1 MNRPALALAC
11 LCLATGCLLGGG
23 GTETGLHGGGGG
35 TETENVVGRAVNE
48 SGDPVAY
55 ARIQLRPADYLAD
68 LAPSEHPAPG
78 VRDTVTDGQGR
89 YGFTNL
95 PSGSYRVEIGGTES
109 GGAINDFMLPES
121 GKGKVL
127 VPDTL
132 RPRGSIAGSIAPD
145 SESQSACFVQVY
157 GMQRIVQADLHG
169 NFILY
174 SMPKGI
180 YNVRVS
186 SQQPFRR
193 EALWKDITVAAG
205 QRTTLDPVVLAK
217 EAKLSFRIDSG
228 AVRIDGLDS
237 TNPVIFDNERWDN
250 GPDNEYVWSKASTG
264 SLNLRGAIVT
274 RDFHNGNA
282 MDVQL
287 RKARQELWEAR
298 AAGFANLP
306 DMIVGATAR
315 LAWPDSGSLENIVSS
330 PSAGS
335 ELIVAEARKAT
346 PEKPLL
352 VVVGGP
358 LTTVANAWLTDP
370 SIAPRMIVAGTYTYS
385 MQPEDTVANYLVARK
400 CRFVQWGRDYVWG
413 GTPDTSRIR
422 DIPPTIMGERL
433 RVYLAQNTKTLPFG
447 DLAPVAFLF
456 NPRVWKSADIVKVNR
471 SMEVQPASD
480 ITFDFVDIPEA
491 GNDWAG
497 FQSEFYAG
505 ITQARAYHPI
515 ALPGKVEAEAYS
527 DMSKVTVQIA
537 DSTTGNESGAYADG
551 GYGDYRITS
560 AGGSFQAKIRYRSAG
575 GAKLDGALDHA
586 SAPTVSLTLPPASDW
601 GEADLPALALDPGE
615 HVLSFTISGGSAS
628 MDWVDFTKP

>member
-48 SGDPVAY
+48 NGDPVAY

-68 LAPSEHPAPG
+68 LASSEHLAPG

-89 YGFTNL
+89 YGFTSL

-145 SESQSACFVQVY
+145 SESQSPCFVQVY
-157 GMQRIVQADLHG
+157 GMQRIVQADPHG

-174 SMPKGI
+174 NMPKGT

-250 GPDNEYVWSKASTG
+250 GPDNEYVWSKASAG
-264 SLNLRGAIVT
+264 SLDLRGAIVT

-287 RKARQELWEAR
+287 RRARQELWEAR

-400 CRFVQWGRDYVWG
+400 CRFVQWGRNYVWG
-413 GTPDTSRIR
+413 GTPDTSQIR
-422 DIPPTIMGERL
+422 NIPATIMGERL
-433 RVYLAQNTKTLPFG
+433 RVYLAENSKALPFG
-447 DLAPVAFLF
+447 DLAPVAYLF
-456 NPRVWKSADIVKVNR
+456 NPGAWKSADIVKVNR
-471 SMEVQPASD
+471 SLEVQPASD

-491 GNDWAG
+491 GNDWAA

-505 ITQARAYHPI
+505 ITQARAYHPF
-515 ALPGKVEAEAYS
+515 ALPGRVEAEAYAN
-527 DMSKVTVQIA
+527 MSKVTVQIA

-575 GAKLDGALDHA
+575 GAKLDGVLDHA
-586 SAPTVSLTLPPASDW
+586 SASAVSLTLPPASDW
-601 GEADLPALALDPGE
+601 AEADLPALALDAGE
-615 HVLSFTISGGSAS
+615 HVLNFTISGGSAS
-628 MDWVDFTKP
+628 LDWVDFTKP